1 MPINKRMNNEIV
13 VYLHSGIA
21 NRNGK
26 EKSRT
31 SHNMYLSHK
40 SHGEQREPDIRKY
53 YVSPSMFIPFM

>member
-1 MPINKRMNNEIV
+1 MENTQMRIIKRMKNEIV

-31 SHNMYLSHK
+31 SHNMYLSH
-40 SHGEQREPDIRKY
+40 
-53 YVSPSMFIPFM
+53 